1 MKSDLAIGRDLFPV
15 LRETHKLKQF
25 RFADLMIIRYCF
37 MDQSAQMT
45 LILHKLLIGQQITKR
60 KQNREE
66 ITLTIEI
73 LCALHRDV
81 QLLVQG

>member
-25 RFADLMIIRYCF
+25 RFADLMIICYCF

-45 LILHKLLIGQQITKR
+45 LTSLDKGTQPFVV
-60 KQNREE
+60 
-66 ITLTIEI
+66 
-73 LCALHRDV
+73 CD
-81 QLLVQG
+81 G